1 MGHLLGLMP
10 FCEEGSVPRTSAV
23 KQIVPTLR
31 HRLLDWSYPPRHPL
45 TEESLCAEFGV
56 SRSPIRQALTE
67 LAAEGLLERD
77 PHQSY
82 RVRQL
87 LLTDVQDLYE
97 FRYAI
102 EVQAV
107 RGLARNGL
115 AKDVEARLRNQW
127 ANPKKLEKL
136 SRQVLAGLDEAFHA
150 DLVAAHGNQLMVDQ
164 IRRINERLHAFR
176 AFDFSHSA
184 RAQSTGEEHTAI
196 LDRIAARDETGAAD
210 ALRQNITSGLDNVEI
225 TIMHLL
231 ARSHSCVDNKE
242 KRHGRRSL

>member
-1 MGHLLGLMP
+1 MGSSRLL
-10 FCEEGSVPRTSAV
+10 EEGTVARTPAV
-23 KQIVPTLR
+23 RQIVPTLR
-31 HRLLDWSYPPRHPL
+31 RRLLDWSYPPRHQL

-87 LLTDVQDLYE
+87 LLTDVEDLYE

-115 AKDVEARLRNQW
+115 SKDVEARLRDHW
-127 ANPKKLEKL
+127 ANPEKLENFPRK
-136 SRQVLAGLDEAFHA
+136 SLASLDEAFHA
-150 DLVAAHGNQLMVDQ
+150 ELVEAHGNQLMTDQ

-196 LDRIAARDETGAAD
+196 LDRIAARDEAGAVE
-210 ALRQNITSGLDNVEI
+210 ALRQNISSGLDNVET

-231 ARSHSCVDNKE
+231 ARSHSCVENKE

>member
-1 MGHLLGLMP
+1 MP
-10 FCEEGSVPRTSAV
+10 FVEEGVVARNSAV

-31 HRLLDWSYPPRHPL
+31 HRLLDWSYPPRHQL

-87 LLTDVQDLYE
+87 LLTDVEDLYE
-97 FRYAI
+97 FRFAI

-115 AKDVEARLRNQW
+115 PRDVEARLRKQW
-127 ANPKKLEKL
+127 TNPERLESL

-150 DLVAAHGNQLMVDQ
+150 DLVAAHGNQLMLDQ

-184 RAQSTGEEHTAI
+184 RAQSTADEHTVI

>member
-1 MGHLLGLMP
+1 
-10 FCEEGSVPRTSAV
+10 VARTSAV
-23 KQIVPTLR
+23 KQIVLTLR
-31 HRLLDWSYPPRHPL
+31 RRLLDWSYPPRHQL

-87 LLTDVQDLYE
+87 LLADVEDLYE
-97 FRYAI
+97 FRFAI

-115 AKDVEARLRNQW
+115 PKDVEARLRDQW
-127 ANPKKLEKL
+127 ANPEKLEDL
-136 SRQVLAGLDEAFHA
+136 SRQTLASLDEAFHA
-150 DLVAAHGNQLMVDQ
+150 DLVAAHGNQLMMEQ

-176 AFDFSHSA
+176 AFDFSHTA
-184 RAQSTGEEHTAI
+184 RAQSTGDEHTAI
-196 LDRIAARDETGAAD
+196 LDRIAAGDETGAAQ
-210 ALRQNITSGLDNVEI
+210 ALRQNISSGLDNVEI

>member
-1 MGHLLGLMP
+1 MGSCRLL
-10 FCEEGSVPRTSAV
+10 EEETVARTPAV
-23 KQIVPTLR
+23 RQIVPTLR
-31 HRLLDWSYPPRHPL
+31 RRLLDWSYPPRHQL

-56 SRSPIRQALTE
+56 SRSPIR
-67 LAAEGLLERD
+67 
-77 PHQSY
+77 H

-87 LLTDVQDLYE
+87 LLADVEDLYE

-115 AKDVEARLRNQW
+115 SKDVEARLRDHW
-127 ANPKKLEKL
+127 ANPEKLENFPRK
-136 SRQVLAGLDEAFHA
+136 SLASLDEAFHA
-150 DLVAAHGNQLMVDQ
+150 ELVEAHGNQLMTDQ

-196 LDRIAARDETGAAD
+196 LDRIAARDEAGAVE

-231 ARSHSCVDNKE
+231 ARSHSCVENKE
-242 KRHGRRSL
+242 KRHGRRNL